1 MGTGQMM
8 LIIGALALL
17 ATLTLSINSTIISKY
32 ELIYEA
38 EATVDAI
45 SIGQAM
51 LDEALAQDF
60 DENTIG
66 IKVTTTAALT
76 SYPLGKDANDAVIP
90 AIDSLNVP
98 GTFSYNSALPTK
110 TQFSSVGLDDFD
122 DYNRYRRVVY
132 TPRMGRFIVQD
143 TVFYVTDL
151 NPDTPSSSRTYLKKM
166 VVKVWHQ
173 NMNIP
178 LEVSDITIY
187 RRYF

>member
-51 LDEALAQDF
+51 LDEALAKDF
-60 DENTIG
+60 DEKTIG
-66 IKVTTTAALT
+66 TKINNPTSLT
-76 SYPLGKDANDAVIP
+76 NYPLGRDANDAVLP

-110 TQFSSVGLDDFD
+110 IQFSSVGLDDFD
-122 DYNRYRRVVY
+122 DYNRYMRVVY

-143 TVFYVTDL
+143 TVFYVQDSS
-151 NPDTPSSSRTYLKKM
+151 PDNPSSTRTYQKKM

-173 NMNIP
+173 NINYPIV
-178 LEVSDITIY
+178 VSDLAIY